1 MSRIINRKLNGA
13 LLTTRYA
20 KFLFLSRMLGS
31 LSALYFF
38 SFLPPIRRK
47 CHRLIL
53 GNVTS
58 GKLEHEYIARE
69 GTPLLCDSRRE
80 FSLRWDSITG
90 TALSS
95 TRDFSEASFRA
106 ECAPLTLQVYSRGG
120 GCGSHQN
127 YVPYVAYRCLRFLAS
142 SLLGQMLSN
151 ATRNAT
157 STLVV
162 SQISL
167 SYNDVRFPHNILPP
181 PRMKNLIFSPLRFS
195 SARAHFTE
203 PAVDSRRGFYEPE

>member
-1 MSRIINRKLNGA
+1 MIFFICLQ
-13 LLTTRYA
+13 
-20 KFLFLSRMLGS
+20 KFAPVYSEEGDRGKGVNPFWLRREDILSDPDVANYKQEIKRRAPYDAICKVS
-31 LSALYFF
+31 LSLENAREFVCSLSLF
-38 SFLPPIRRK
+38 SFLPPIRRE

-95 TRDFSEASFRA
+95 RDFSEASFHA
-106 ECAPLTLQVYSRGG
+106 ECATLTLQVYSRGG

-127 YVPYVAYRCLRFLAS
+127 YISYVAYRCLRFLAS
-142 SLLGQMLSN
+142 FLLGQN
-151 ATRNAT
+151 
-157 STLVV
+157 V
-162 SQISL
+162 
-167 SYNDVRFPHNILPP
+167 
-181 PRMKNLIFSPLRFS
+181 K
-195 SARAHFTE
+195 
-203 PAVDSRRGFYEPE
+203 